1 MIKQTET
8 QMSLIIPDIP
18 DNNNGYKTGKAGP
31 SKLTSTIIKQFA
43 ACIYIEN
50 RLSFPER
57 ILCLN

>member
-1 MIKQTET
+1 
-8 QMSLIIPDIP
+8 MSLIIPDIP

-31 SKLTSTIIKQFA
+31 SKFTSTIIRQFA